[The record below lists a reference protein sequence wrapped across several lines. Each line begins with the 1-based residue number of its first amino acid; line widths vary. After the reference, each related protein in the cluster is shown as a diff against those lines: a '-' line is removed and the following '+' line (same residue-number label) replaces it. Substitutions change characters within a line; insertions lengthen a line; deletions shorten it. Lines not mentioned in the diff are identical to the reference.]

1 MKVNRLR
8 VIKREILYLIAQF
21 PYATAILILKVVFC
35 AQELQIRISQQWNGA
50 VLWLF
55 AAIVSLTTGVF

>member
-21 PYATAILILKVVFC
+21 PYAAAILILKVAFR
-35 AQELQIRISQQWNGA
+35 AQELQIGISQQRNGA

-55 AAIVSLTTGVF
+55 AAIASLTRGVF